1 MSDSAV
7 FQFVNRPLL
16 AFVRMGSHQL
26 PLPRQ
31 ASAGAAGYDLSA
43 VGEHVVLP
51 GERKL
56 IPTGF
61 GFRIRNG
68 MHGQIWPRSGLANKH
83 GIDTLAGMIDSDY
96 QGEIKVILFNSGDLP
111 FRIEHGD
118 RIAQL
123 VICGHLVAEPC
134 EVYPQDE
141 VATERGTGGFGST
154 GTGVAH

>member
-1 MSDSAV
+1 MS
-7 FQFVNRPLL
+7 QFAHAQACNYLP
-16 AFVRMGSHQL
+16 FVRMGCHQL

-31 ASAGAAGYDLSA
+31 ATAGAAGFDLSA
-43 VGEHVVLP
+43 VGEHVILP

-61 GFRIRNG
+61 GFRVPLG
-68 MHGQIWPRSGLANKH
+68 YHGAIWPRSGLANKH

-96 QGEIKVILFNSGDLP
+96 QGEIKVVLVNLGDQP

-123 VICGHLVAEPC
+123 VVGGHLVADPVELEALAEP
-134 EVYPQDE
+134 
-141 VATERGTGGFGST
+141 ATERGTGGFGST
-154 GTGVAH
+154 GTGVMH